1 MDLRRRVAS
10 TRLPDKETAPGQS
23 QGVPLET
30 IQTIVRYWATEYD
43 WRKFEA
49 CLNAIPQFVTE
60 IHSRS
65 VESRGSDPDDFV
77 KEDFEEARTRFGL
90 LTFLRSVL
98 RIGGG

>member
-10 TRLPDKETAPGQS
+10 TRWPDKETAPGQS

-43 WRKFEA
+43 WWQIRSMSERHP
-49 CLNAIPQFVTE
+49 AIRDGNRRLGHS

-65 VESRGSDPDDFV
+65 VESRGSDPDDSDAWMV
-77 KEDFEEARTRFGL
+77 GL
-90 LTFLRSVL
+90 DR
-98 RIGGG
+98 